1 MVDAGATKCLTW
13 QAHPSPS
20 RQMQPNEEDGDFNVM
35 FQLQRKEMLQ
45 QLLLMLGSAVVSS
58 PQMAKALHRERQPCG
73 LPREG

>member
-1 MVDAGATKCLTW
+1 
-13 QAHPSPS
+13 
-20 RQMQPNEEDGDFNVM
+20 MQPNKEDRDFDVV

-58 PQMAKALHRERQPCG
+58 PQMAEALHRESQPCG

>member
-1 MVDAGATKCLTW
+1 MLGPQW
-13 QAHPSPS
+13 AHPSPS
-20 RQMQPNEEDGDFNVM
+20 QQMQPNKEDRDFDVV

-58 PQMAKALHRERQPCG
+58 PQMAEALHRESQPCG

>member
-1 MVDAGATKCLTW
+1 MVDAGATKGLTW
-13 QAHPSPS
+13 RAHPSPS
-20 RQMQPNEEDGDFNVM
+20 RQMQPNEEDGDFNVV

-58 PQMAKALHRERQPCG
+58 PQMAKALHRESQPCG